1 MRELKISKIVE
12 AGHEDLRQPGKGKE
26 FNEPDMERMILSI
39 WLHLEFFENIL

>member
-1 MRELKISKIVE
+1 MSYCQDIMRELKISKIVE

-39 WLHLEFFENIL
+39 